1 MILTEYD
8 MLMRRESRLIY
19 LFKRYILRRAVREP
33 FEVDAKPLGNI
44 PGVNYDSFAELLEY
58 AEGPWHK

>member
-1 MILTEYD
+1 
-8 MLMRRESRLIY
+8 MRHVRRFAY
-19 LFKRYILRRAVREP
+19 LFKRYVLRLSVREP
-33 FEVDAKPLGNI
+33 FEVEAKPLGNI